1 MTSSS
6 SLESSLAGGVG
17 LVERES
23 GGRREVGRGGSIDPA
38 ERSGNERLS
47 SGGVAGMEEER
58 PKRRY
63 LPSICP
69 ATRNYA

>member
-1 MTSSS
+1 MTPSS

-23 GGRREVGRGGSIDPA
+23 GGRIDLA
-38 ERSGNERLS
+38 ERRGNERLS
-47 SGGVAGMEEER
+47 SGGVTGTEEEL

-69 ATRNYA
+69 ATRNYT